1 MQNSNLPVI
10 YEDPYELNGDTT
22 ETLSSGNVI
31 RNNLKRILNQ
41 GENKYRPLESVEL
54 TSFNRRYNDNSG
66 YIDPRETNYPHS
78 KSTIRDIL
86 DTEIQAANTLQKV
99 KNKLEEAI
107 ELIEPFEEP
116 ERKPSRCCCF
126 KISW

>member
-78 KSTIRDIL
+78 KNTIRDIL